1 MKRGGGLGWGG
12 VGVLV
17 APNNLQ
23 ALGIC
28 RFLHCSVNGGRGVR
42 AKGTSGSCTAF
53 RKAGHAS
60 IHTSR
65 N

>member
-1 MKRGGGLGWGG
+1 MGWGWG
-12 VGVLV
+12 VGGTKQF
-17 APNNLQ
+17 AGPGDLQ
-23 ALGIC
+23 VSSLLGKW
-28 RFLHCSVNGGRGVR
+28 REGAR